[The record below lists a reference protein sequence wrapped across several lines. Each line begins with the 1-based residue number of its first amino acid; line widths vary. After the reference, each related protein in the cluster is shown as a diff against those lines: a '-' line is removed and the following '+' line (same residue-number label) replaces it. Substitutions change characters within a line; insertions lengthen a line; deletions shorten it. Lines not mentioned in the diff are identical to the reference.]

1 MKCLLLAVCVKCFLS
16 TLLLLVFCVYSWYH
30 AYSVQPTTGL
40 TTTSRDNHKL
50 QVTITTSSEHHYD
63 SRYGC
68 MLVRMYV
75 HTYVCMYVHT
85 MTEPLVEWAQLFG
98 LASMYELEFSKLYFV
113 VILALYIA

>member
-1 MKCLLLAVCVKCFLS
+1 
-16 TLLLLVFCVYSWYH
+16 
-30 AYSVQPTTGL
+30 
-40 TTTSRDNHKL
+40 
-50 QVTITTSSEHHYD
+50 
-63 SRYGC
+63 

-75 HTYVCMYVHT
+75 HMYVCMYVHT